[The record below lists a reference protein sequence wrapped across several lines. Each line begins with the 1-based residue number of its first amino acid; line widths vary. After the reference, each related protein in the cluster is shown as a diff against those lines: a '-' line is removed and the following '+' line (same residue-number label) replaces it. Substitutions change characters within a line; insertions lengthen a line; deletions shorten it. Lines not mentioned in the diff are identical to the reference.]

1 MCLYCKNNNPL
12 KEAEIAV
19 DTKGGRI
26 TICEDCLKTILSD
39 IEKLGTKDFQDCGN
53 DFTVMPPSKI
63 KKELDKH
70 VIGQD
75 EAKKILAVGIYNHY
89 KRISSGHTGI
99 QKSNILLVGPTGVG
113 KTELARSVAKILDV
127 PFAIADATTVTEAG
141 YVGEDVENI
150 VLKLLQSAD
159 FNVKKA
165 ERGIIYIDEI
175 DKIAR
180 KSENASITRDVSG
193 EGVQQALLKIIE
205 GTVVNV
211 PPRGGR
217 KHPHGETISVDT
229 SNILFICGG
238 AFEGL
243 TMQNKKVK
251 TSAIGFGAS
260 ETAAEPDSDENAIN
274 AKMLVKQGMI
284 PEFIGRLPV
293 IVGLSELTEDDLK
306 RILIEPDN
314 SIVAQ
319 YTDLIALD
327 NARLQFSD
335 DALKFIAHRAYE
347 NKTGARGLKAIIE
360 GVMND
365 LMFELPDEPDISE
378 VLLTVEDG
386 KITFVKSRMSA

>member
-19 DTKGGRI
+19 DAKGGRI
-26 TICEDCLKTILSD
+26 TICEDCLKAILLV
-39 IEKLGTKDFQDCGN
+39 IEESKAEDFQDRGN

-63 KKELDKH
+63 KKELDRH

-75 EAKKILAVGIYNHY
+75 EAKKVLAVGIYNHY

-217 KHPHGETISVDT
+217 KHPQGETISVDT

-327 NARLQFSD
+327 NARLQFSN
-335 DALKFIAHRAYE
+335 DALEFIAHKAYE

>member
-19 DTKGGRI
+19 DAKGGRI
-26 TICEDCLKTILSD
+26 TICEDCLKAILSV
-39 IEKLGTKDFQDCGN
+39 IEESKAEDFQDRGN
-53 DFTVMPPSKI
+53 DFTIMPPSKI
-63 KKELDKH
+63 KKELDRH

-75 EAKKILAVGIYNHY
+75 KAKKVLAVGIYNHY

-165 ERGIIYIDEI
+165 EHGIIYIDEI

-180 KSENASITRDVSG
+180 KSESVSITRDVSG

-217 KHPHGETISVDT
+217 KHPQGETIPVDT

-251 TSAIGFGAS
+251 TSVIGFGAS
-260 ETAAEPDSDENAIN
+260 ETVAEPDSDENAIN

-314 SIVAQ
+314 SIIAQ

-360 GVMND
+360 EVMND
-365 LMFELPDEPDISE
+365 LMFELPDEPDVSE
-378 VLLTVEDG
+378 VLVMVEDE
-386 KITFVKSRMSA
+386 KLTFIKNRMSA